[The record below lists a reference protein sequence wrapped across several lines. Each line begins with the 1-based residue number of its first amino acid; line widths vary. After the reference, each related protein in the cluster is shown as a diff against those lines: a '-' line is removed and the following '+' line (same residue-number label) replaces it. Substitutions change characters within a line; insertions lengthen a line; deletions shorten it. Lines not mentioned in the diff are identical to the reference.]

1 MDEFESLLETHINA
15 VARLIRFKIPIRTD
29 ADDILQEVCLT
40 AYQNFPTLRDKSA
53 FKPWL
58 LRIARNKCN
67 DYFREK
73 ARCMELPLEYVTQPS
88 RGRWGITSVV
98 RETLEQLA
106 DREKQIL
113 YLFYFREL
121 PQAEIAQRLNIPLGT
136 VKSRLHSARE
146 SFKKYYPYPPK
157 KKGEL
162 SMKQLPQYIPDYKI
176 EPIQKEAFPV
186 CCEEIIGWMLVPK
199 LDEKI
204 CWAMYDFPEKRRTEL
219 CEMQVTGRAEVHGIE
234 GVEIIAKEYDP
245 MECNAIEGQS
255 PVERRF
261 IAQLTETHCRL
272 LAESHVENG
281 VRKYY
286 TFLDD
291 DAFLRN
297 WGFGENNCGNE
308 THLAPKQKIVRSGNV
323 IHHTQQPDLLD
334 VVGRYSVTIAGK
346 VYDTI
351 CVMDIETYN
360 EGMATEQYIDR
371 NGRTVLWRRFN
382 RDDWAYDRYRQ
393 LWSEKLPDNERITI
407 NGQRYVHWYDCI
419 SDYIL

>member
-1 MDEFESLLETHINA
+1 
-15 VARLIRFKIPIRTD
+15 
-29 ADDILQEVCLT
+29 
-40 AYQNFPTLRDKSA
+40 
-53 FKPWL
+53 
-58 LRIARNKCN
+58 
-67 DYFREK
+67 
-73 ARCMELPLEYVTQPS
+73 
-88 RGRWGITSVV
+88 
-98 RETLEQLA
+98 
-106 DREKQIL
+106 
-113 YLFYFREL
+113 
-121 PQAEIAQRLNIPLGT
+121 
-136 VKSRLHSARE
+136 
-146 SFKKYYPYPPK
+146 
-157 KKGEL
+157 
-162 SMKQLPQYIPDYKI
+162 MKQLPQYIPDYKI
-176 EPIQKEAFPV
+176 EPIQKEPFPV

-199 LDEKI
+199 LGEKI

-245 MECNAIEGQS
+245 MECNAVEGQS

-261 IAQLTETHCRL
+261 IAQLTETHCRI